1 MYTNRTI
8 IDLVVDAI
16 IIMSTAANIVNINN
30 ATTPV
35 SPRAVTTLPIVL

>member
-8 IDLVVDAI
+8 IELLIDAI
-16 IIMSTAANIVNINN
+16 IIISTAANIVNTNN
-30 ATTPV
+30 ATTPD